1 MQFLL
6 RRAQEVKISAKIT
19 ANIQGD
25 VLTLQK
31 QTMIKC
37 LNLLLEEYFRSL
49 YEIDSI
55 SQPSDLETR

>member
-49 YEIDSI
+49 YEIGSI

>member
-55 SQPSDLETR
+55 FQPSDLETR

>member
-6 RRAQEVKISAKIT
+6 RRAQEVKMSAKIM

-31 QTMIKC
+31 QTMINC